1 MLSIF
6 KSKAKDVNN
15 APSIK
20 QQILADIRTGMKTT
34 HELRKKYVHQTL
46 TSKLSEL
53 ESAGLVFKFNT
64 VKVEGKRFTQ
74 WAAETDPTM
83 IEVRKKQIEH
93 DKYFTWVRL
102 GQKKGYFERFGGL
115 MPEQAEGLTEG
126 YICPR
131 TNVQCDDECC
141 VSAEDCHIKAWDK
154 IIKSGDNNEQ

>member
-1 MLSIF
+1 MLNIF
-6 KSKAKDVNN
+6 KSKAKDVKNG
-15 APSIK
+15 PSVEQI
-20 QQILADIRTGMKTT
+20 ILAEIRIGMKTT
-34 HELRKKYVHQTL
+34 AELRRNRSHQSVTAA
-46 TSKLSEL
+46 LSHL
-53 ESAGLVFKFNT
+53 ETKGLIYKFNT

-83 IEVRKKQIEH
+83 VEVRKKQIEH

-154 IIKSGDNNEQ
+154 IIKSGDNK